1 MLGRSHSKKSSGKL
15 ESKIHRTQFDFEIL
29 LTDFSNPEGF
39 LLLKYSYRFEIF
51 RKELRGIRAIFI
63 IRGVL
68 SSFSIISR
76 FAIFLTL
83 ITYIC
88 FGNIFTTRQVF
99 VVTSCF
105 NFLYDSMLYYWTVA
119 GTSLAECYVSVTRIE
134 EFLLQSEQKPQPK
147 LHHYNYAFNSDVL
160 GKKIILPHVA
170 TQPIVDFNENADVP
184 SVKFDHVTA
193 KWNNESQCGPKKMTF
208 QIRGR
213 QLVAIDGPLA
223 SGKSSIL
230 YVILRE
236 LEIDSG
242 HLTVDGVVSYSSQEP
257 WLFDATIRQNI
268 VFTEKYDPERYCK
281 VIEVCSLE
289 RDLKLLPA
297 GDLTIVGES
306 GACLSGG
313 QKARINLARAIYR
326 SADIYLL
333 DDPLSAVDS
342 AVGKR
347 IFYNCI
353 KEFLSDEICILVTN
367 QKQFI
372 KECDRL
378 IYICD
383 GKIQF
388 DKVLSNNTSGKR
400 ENLKIEIEKNEIET
414 SEKSQESCEKSE
426 KNVKEVRI

>member
-1 MLGRSHSKKSSGKL
+1 M
-15 ESKIHRTQFDFEIL
+15 
-29 LTDFSNPEGF
+29 
-39 LLLKYSYRFEIF
+39 
-51 RKELRGIRAIFI
+51 
-63 IRGVL
+63 
-68 SSFSIISR
+68 
-76 FAIFLTL
+76 
-83 ITYIC
+83 
-88 FGNIFTTRQVF
+88 
-99 VVTSCF
+99 
-105 NFLYDSMLYYWTVA
+105 
-119 GTSLAECYVSVTRIE
+119 
-134 EFLLQSEQKPQPK
+134 
-147 LHHYNYAFNSDVL
+147 
-160 GKKIILPHVA
+160 ILPHVA
-170 TQPIVDFNENADVP
+170 TQPIVEFNENVDEA
-184 SVKFDHVTA
+184 SVEFDHVTA
-193 KWNNESQCGPKKMTF
+193 KWNNESQCGPKKMSF
-208 QIRGR
+208 QIHGR

-236 LEIDSG
+236 LEVDSG
-242 HLTVDGVVSYSSQEP
+242 QLTVNGVVSYSSQEP

-268 VFTEKYDPERYCK
+268 IFTERYDPERYSK
-281 VIEVCSLE
+281 VVEVCSLE

-326 SADIYLL
+326 TADIYLL

-353 KEFLSDEICILVTN
+353 KEFLSDKICILVTN

-372 KECDRL
+372 KECDRI

-388 DKVLSNNTSGKR
+388 DKVWPNNNSRKK
-400 ENLKIEIEKNEIET
+400 ENLKIEIQKSEIEKNEKGQ
-414 SEKSQESCEKSE
+414 SEKSM
-426 KNVKEVRI
+426 KEVSSSINKFIFGLNCTSIKRIQISLSDAGHSKNARCIH